1 MRSPR
6 GFLAAIA
13 FLVAVPIALPFQIIF
28 GNGAETILH
37 FVVGIGFALSSFAVF
52 DFKLPRWMTWVG
64 FAATSASA
72 FIFLLQGVSDLIQ
85 NDALHYLAFQVLGQ
99 GLERL
104 LIDLFIFWFV
114 AMLLFDSQGKTK
126 IFGIVVLSIV
136 VILEVYTYSLS
147 LLGGTAAGSL
157 KLVYFL
163 AFVWFLFESKKK
175 ISVAELHRPV
185 SVLKMRGE
193 T

>member
-13 FLVAVPIALPFQIIF
+13 FLLAIPIALPFQIIF
-28 GNGAETILH
+28 GNGAETIIHL
-37 FVVGIGFALSSFAVF
+37 VCGVGFALSSLAVF
-52 DFKLPRWMTWVG
+52 DFKLPRWITWIG
-64 FAATSASA
+64 FVSTSASA

-99 GLERL
+99 GLERW

-114 AMLLFDSQGKTK
+114 AMLLIDSQGTTRV
-126 IFGIVVLSIV
+126 FGIVAMSIV
-136 VILEVYTYSLS
+136 VFLEVYTYSLS
-147 LLGGTAAGSL
+147 LLGGAAAGSL

-163 AFVWFLFESKKK
+163 AFVWFLFESRKK
-175 ISVAELHRPV
+175 IPLELKASKSPGVHP
-185 SVLKMRGE
+185 
-193 T
+193 